1 MSNRLN
7 KKGISEIFSVVLI
20 VGMSIVALT
29 LLTTFLFGILG
40 ETKTQLAPVVSC
52 LTLQSKIV
60 SACSSDGNLELEV
73 LREISDDEI
82 SSFKFL
88 IESSGKRES
97 IYCGKDC
104 GSCNIQGIGQTKK
117 FYFNSEYVPGE
128 ITLFANEKC
137 NLGTKK
143 VVAC

>member
-1 MSNRLN
+1 MQGLN
-7 KKGISEIFSVVLI
+7 NKGISQVVAIILI
-20 VGMSIVALT
+20 VGMTLVALS
-29 LLTTFLFGILG
+29 LLGTFLFDLF
-40 ETKTQLAPVVSC
+40 EKTETQLAPVVSC